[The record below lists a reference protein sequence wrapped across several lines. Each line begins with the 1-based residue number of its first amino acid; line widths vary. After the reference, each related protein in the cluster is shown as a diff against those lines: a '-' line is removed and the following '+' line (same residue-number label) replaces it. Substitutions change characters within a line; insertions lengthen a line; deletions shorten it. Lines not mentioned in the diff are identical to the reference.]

1 MLSHSV
7 VSNSFRRHGARQ
19 APLSTGILQQEYW
32 SGLPCPTPVDLP
44 NPGIKPRSPALQQIV
59 YHLSHQGNPLL
70 LLDMYIL
77 WFIEGKDV
85 GRSLVG
91 RRFPNCLNGF
101 RRLLIQTG
109 TAWEAPPLALVGFC
123 FPSWIEIFQSLHGL
137 LVSPFHKPLKKKKK
151 KKTPWFHLPSRWL
164 PNPCQTLC
172 RFLIFLGTLYS
183 LVGSIKW
190 KLLM

>member
-1 MLSHSV
+1 MLSRSV

-137 LVSPFHKPLKKKKK
+137 LDSPFPKALKKKKK
-151 KKTPWFHLPSRWL
+151 KQLHGFICLPDGFLTLARLCVGFWYSWELYTHWL
-164 PNPCQTLC
+164 AASNES
-172 RFLIFLGTLYS
+172 Y
-183 LVGSIKW
+183 
-190 KLLM
+190 

>member
-1 MLSHSV
+1 VKIVQDVSFALRFYYYCAVLSRSV

-137 LVSPFHKPLKKKKK
+137 LDSPFPKALKKKKK
-151 KKTPWFHLPSRWL
+151 NNSMVSFAFQMAS
-164 PNPCQTLC
+164 
-172 RFLIFLGTLYS
+172 
-183 LVGSIKW
+183 
-190 KLLM
+190 